1 MSRRAT
7 LAPGV
12 VGTCL
17 AVILAG
23 CGSSGSESAALTTKA
38 STSRPA
44 APAWQPG
51 TLAPTITVDLITQA
65 GYGLTAGNARLGT
78 VDEVF
83 GAVPAAVHVNASAK
97 TLNDQ
102 YARFGRCMGEYMKIH
117 DLGHELA
124 LLAAYNRKDRLVQA
138 AVEKASTVC
147 EGDAITPDGAYEQ
160 SLKVNP

>member
-1 MSRRAT
+1 MM
-7 LAPGV
+7 APGV
-12 VGTCL
+12 VGAFL
-17 AVILAG
+17 AVILAA
-23 CGSSGSESAALTTKA
+23 CGSSGTESASLTTKA

-51 TLAPTITVDLITQA
+51 PLAPKITVDLITQA
-65 GYGLTAGNARLGT
+65 GHGLTAGTARLGT

-83 GAVPAAVHVNASAK
+83 GAVAAGAQVNPSAK
-97 TLNDQ
+97 TFNDQ

-124 LLAAYNRKDRLVQA
+124 LLVAYNHKDRLAQA
-138 AVEKASTVC
+138 TVEKASTVC
-147 EGDAITPDGAYEQ
+147 ADNAITPDAAYKQ